1 MVSDTRK
8 GGALMSIVSSVLIT
22 KLADFGVKLA
32 IRLGWK
38 FNDGPFHRH
47 AEKRRRA
54 MAARELKQ
62 KDLDY
67 EK

>member
-1 MVSDTRK
+1 MNP
-8 GGALMSIVSSVLIT
+8 VLAA
-22 KLADFGVKLA
+22 KLADFGVRLA
-32 IRLGWK
+32 IALGWK

-54 MAARELKQ
+54 IQARELKRQ
-62 KDLDY
+62 AKESEN

>member
-1 MVSDTRK
+1 
-8 GGALMSIVSSVLIT
+8 MSIVSATLT
-22 KLADFGVKLA
+22 TALADFAVKLA
-32 IRLGWK
+32 IKLGWK

-54 MAARELKQ
+54 MIARELKQ